1 MSTSI
6 SRGPFTNVGV
16 RPTRRS
22 TVRVI
27 RRSSPG
33 VPLQAIST
41 AAFQKSG
48 WSRKPTG
55 SVR

>member
-6 SRGPFTNVGV
+6 SRGPFAKLGV

-22 TVRVI
+22 TDWAA
-27 RRSSPG
+27 RSRPAA
-33 VPLQAIST
+33 VPLQRIAS
-41 AAFQKSG
+41 AAFQKAR
-48 WSRKPTG
+48 WSANPTG

>member
-6 SRGPFTNVGV
+6 SRGPFTKLGV

-22 TVRVI
+22 TDCAAL
-27 RRSSPG
+27 SSWPA
-33 VPLQAIST
+33 VPLHRIAA
-41 AAFQKSG
+41 AAFQKAR
-48 WSRKPTG
+48 WSVKPTG